1 MYKLIYTII
10 LSTIS
15 LLFLFS
21 CSEEK
26 TPVTELSFNVDST
39 LLAPENK
46 FDSLGFRFNPPKNF
60 DPISDSLFT
69 EIQNNLLKMEEESG
83 EFSLDIINIFLH
95 DSTKSF
101 CSISQLQIKD
111 SEGSL
116 NSIMPQYRNYLEK
129 KLSGLSV
136 TMADFMKDN
145 IHMYQFLIQGPDR
158 IQFKLDFMTIKD
170 IIIQI
175 DFVVPKNDYEKMVQS
190 IESSIGSINL
200 LINNLRSSVWSNK

>member
-26 TPVTELSFNVDST
+26 APVTELSFNVDST

-158 IQFKLDFMTIKD
+158 IQFKLDFMTIKN

-175 DFVVPKNDYEKMVQS
+175 DYVVPKNDYEKMVQS

-200 LINNLRSSVWSNK
+200 LINN

>member
-15 LLFLFS
+15 LLFLLS

-69 EIQNNLLKMEEESG
+69 EIQNNLLKMEAESG

-116 NSIMPQYRNYLEK
+116 NSSMPQYRNYLEK

-190 IESSIGSINL
+190 IESSIGSIKL
-200 LINNLRSSVWSNK
+200 LTQ

>member
-1 MYKLIYTII
+1 MYKLFYTII
-10 LSTIS
+10 LPTIS
-15 LLFLFS
+15 LLFLLS

-26 TPVTELSFNVDST
+26 APVTELSFNVDST

-101 CSISQLQIKD
+101 CSISRLQIKD

-116 NSIMPQYRNYLEK
+116 NSSMPQYRNYLEK

-175 DFVVPKNDYEKMVQS
+175 DYVVPKNDYEKMVQS
-190 IESSIGSINL
+190 IESSIGSIKL
-200 LINNLRSSVWSNK
+200 LTQ

>member
-15 LLFLFS
+15 LLFLLS

-101 CSISQLQIKD
+101 CSISRLQIKD

-116 NSIMPQYRNYLEK
+116 NSSMPQYRNYLEK

-158 IQFKLDFMTIKD
+158 IQFKLDFMTIKN

-175 DFVVPKNDYEKMVQS
+175 DYVVPKNDYEKMVQS

-200 LINNLRSSVWSNK
+200 LINN

>member
-101 CSISQLQIKD
+101 CSISRLQIKD

-158 IQFKLDFMTIKD
+158 IQFKLDFMTIKN

-175 DFVVPKNDYEKMVQS
+175 DYVVPKNDYEKMIQS
-190 IESSIGSINL
+190 IESSIGSIKL
-200 LINNLRSSVWSNK
+200 LTQ

>member
-83 EFSLDIINIFLH
+83 KFSLDIINIFLH

-101 CSISQLQIKD
+101 CSISRLQIKD

-158 IQFKLDFMTIKD
+158 IQFKLDFMTIKN

-175 DFVVPKNDYEKMVQS
+175 DYVVPKNDYEKMIQS
-190 IESSIGSINL
+190 IESSIGSIK
-200 LINNLRSSVWSNK
+200 LITQ

>member
-1 MYKLIYTII
+1 
-10 LSTIS
+10 
-15 LLFLFS
+15 
-21 CSEEK
+21 
-26 TPVTELSFNVDST
+26 VDST

-116 NSIMPQYRNYLEK
+116 NSSMPQYRNYLEK
-129 KLSGLSV
+129 ELSGLSV

-158 IQFKLDFMTIKD
+158 IQFKLDFITIKN

-175 DFVVPKNDYEKMVQS
+175 DYVVPKNDYEKMVQS

-200 LINNLRSSVWSNK
+200 LINN

>member
-69 EIQNNLLKMEEESG
+69 EIQNNLLKMEEENAK
-83 EFSLDIINIFLH
+83 FSLDIINIFLH

-101 CSISQLQIKD
+101 CSISRLQIKD

-116 NSIMPQYRNYLEK
+116 NSSMPQYRNYLEK

-158 IQFKLDFMTIKD
+158 IQFKLDFMTIKN

-175 DFVVPKNDYEKMVQS
+175 DYVVPKNDYEKMVQS
-190 IESSIGSINL
+190 IESSIGSIKL
-200 LINNLRSSVWSNK
+200 LTQ

>member
-1 MYKLIYTII
+1 MYKLFYTII
-10 LSTIS
+10 LPTIS
-15 LLFLFS
+15 LLFLLS

-26 TPVTELSFNVDST
+26 APVTELSFNVDST

-116 NSIMPQYRNYLEK
+116 NSSMPQYRNYLEK

-158 IQFKLDFMTIKD
+158 IQFKLDFMTIKN

-175 DFVVPKNDYEKMVQS
+175 DYVVPKNDYEKMVQS

-200 LINNLRSSVWSNK
+200 LINN

>member
-1 MYKLIYTII
+1 MF
-10 LSTIS
+10 
-15 LLFLFS
+15 LLS

-26 TPVTELSFNVDST
+26 APVTELSFNVDST

-116 NSIMPQYRNYLEK
+116 NSSMPQYRNYLEK

-175 DFVVPKNDYEKMVQS
+175 DYVVPKNDYEKMVQS
-190 IESSIGSINL
+190 IESSIGSIKL
-200 LINNLRSSVWSNK
+200 LTQ

>member
-116 NSIMPQYRNYLEK
+116 NSSMPQYRNYLEK

-158 IQFKLDFMTIKD
+158 IQFKLDFMTIKN

-175 DFVVPKNDYEKMVQS
+175 DYVVPKNDYEKMVQS

-200 LINNLRSSVWSNK
+200 LTQ

>member
-1 MYKLIYTII
+1 MYKLFYTII
-10 LSTIS
+10 LPTIS
-15 LLFLFS
+15 LLFLLS

-26 TPVTELSFNVDST
+26 APVTELSFNVDST

-116 NSIMPQYRNYLEK
+116 NSSMPQYRNYLEK
-129 KLSGLSV
+129 ELSGLSV

-200 LINNLRSSVWSNK
+200 LTQ

>member
-1 MYKLIYTII
+1 MYKLFYTII
-10 LSTIS
+10 LPTIS
-15 LLFLFS
+15 LMFLLS

-26 TPVTELSFNVDST
+26 APVTELSFNVDST

-116 NSIMPQYRNYLEK
+116 NSSMPQYRNYLEK

-175 DFVVPKNDYEKMVQS
+175 DYVVPKNDYEKMVQS

-200 LINNLRSSVWSNK
+200 LINN

>member
-15 LLFLFS
+15 LLFLYS

-101 CSISQLQIKD
+101 CSISRLQIKD

-116 NSIMPQYRNYLEK
+116 NSSMPKYRNYLEK

-158 IQFKLDFMTIKD
+158 IQFKLDFMTIKN

-175 DFVVPKNDYEKMVQS
+175 DYVVPKNDYEKMVQS

-200 LINNLRSSVWSNK
+200 LINN

>member
-15 LLFLFS
+15 LLFLLS

-69 EIQNNLLKMEEESG
+69 EIQNNLLKMEEEGG

-101 CSISQLQIKD
+101 CSISRLQIKD

-116 NSIMPQYRNYLEK
+116 NSSMPKYRNYLEK

-158 IQFKLDFMTIKD
+158 IQFKLDFMTIKN

-175 DFVVPKNDYEKMVQS
+175 DYVVPKNDYEKMVQS

-200 LINNLRSSVWSNK
+200 LINN

>member
-15 LLFLFS
+15 LLFLLS

-26 TPVTELSFNVDST
+26 TPITELSFNVDST

-69 EIQNNLLKMEEESG
+69 EIQNNLLKMEAESG

-101 CSISQLQIKD
+101 CSISRLQIKD

-116 NSIMPQYRNYLEK
+116 NSSMPKYRNYLEK

-158 IQFKLDFMTIKD
+158 IQFKLDFMTIKN

-175 DFVVPKNDYEKMVQS
+175 DYVVPKNDYEKMVQS

-200 LINNLRSSVWSNK
+200 LINN

>member
-15 LLFLFS
+15 LLFLLS

-116 NSIMPQYRNYLEK
+116 NSSMPQYRNYLEK

-158 IQFKLDFMTIKD
+158 IQFKLDFMTIKN

-175 DFVVPKNDYEKMVQS
+175 DYVVPKNDYEKMVQS

-200 LINNLRSSVWSNK
+200 LINN

>member
-15 LLFLFS
+15 LLFLLS

-101 CSISQLQIKD
+101 CSISRLQIKD

-116 NSIMPQYRNYLEK
+116 NSSMPKYRNYLEK

-158 IQFKLDFMTIKD
+158 IQFKLDFMTIKN

-175 DFVVPKNDYEKMVQS
+175 DYVVPKNDYEKMVQS

-200 LINNLRSSVWSNK
+200 LINN